1 MYVFLSASLPE
12 LSLGQPPPIDVAGF
26 DELMREV
33 LPECRCNEISALSLP
48 LKKAETEAS
57 GKLLSVLKQFESFER
72 FLRTRIA
79 GLRAKKLETDCVLP
93 EPESFFADID
103 KSLNEAVKITNPV
116 ERELFVDRLRW
127 EYLDELEAEHSMDLI
142 HLCIY
147 RIRLQILSGY
157 RGRNFESGQKFFET
171 ALNQVSGRQ

>member
-12 LSLGQPPPIDVAGF
+12 LSLGQVPPIDLAGF
-26 DELMREV
+26 DELMQEV
-33 LPECRCNEISALSLP
+33 LPECRCRMISGLSLP
-48 LKKAETEAS
+48 LKNVESEEDAE
-57 GKLLSVLKQFESFER
+57 LLDVLKQFEAFER

-79 GLRAKKLETDCVLP
+79 VLRAKKLEIDCALP
-93 EPESFFADID
+93 EPEAFFADVD
-103 KSLNEAVKITNPV
+103 KSLNEAVKIANPV

-142 HLCIY
+142 HLCVY

-171 ALNQVSGRQ
+171 ALNQVAGRQ